1 MSDIFKILTE
11 LFKIFINAFSQI
23 RKKKNEKEISDVK
36 EAIEKTDLNKL
47 RDSVLNRK

>member
-11 LFKIFINAFSQI
+11 LFKIFRRAFSEAK
-23 RKKKNEKEISDVK
+23 KKKNEEEIGDVK

-47 RDSVLNRK
+47 RDEILGHK